1 MIQLFNL
8 GIQSITSPR
17 HATNALT
24 TNNNILSFFP
34 HEVLNNKDGLAVME
48 EFLNADLPCLL
59 VNGDTGAPTME
70 LPERLP
76 KNKWFYMLKVNPDDP
91 IPEKGFEKSV
101 TCGDM
106 AQDPLEH
113 MERTLREVILPQLQ
127 NEVNQG

>member
-1 MIQLFNL
+1 
-8 GIQSITSPR
+8 
-17 HATNALT
+17 
-24 TNNNILSFFP
+24 
-34 HEVLNNKDGLAVME
+34 
-48 EFLNADLPCLL
+48 
-59 VNGDTGAPTME
+59 
-70 LPERLP
+70 
-76 KNKWFYMLKVNPDDP
+76 MLKVNPDDP

>member
-1 MIQLFNL
+1 
-8 GIQSITSPR
+8 
-17 HATNALT
+17 
-24 TNNNILSFFP
+24 
-34 HEVLNNKDGLAVME
+34 ME

-101 TCGDM
+101 TKM
-106 AQDPLEH
+106 AENDLKTGFLSEKTGFLT
-113 MERTLREVILPQLQ
+113 RKLVFFT
-127 NEVNQG
+127 